1 MNNNSTFIRWPLN
14 HISPKT
20 VGPSNVGILTGVRPT
35 PPQYGG
41 DNNVN
46 ARREFWRVGPAAES
60 NVKWTPP
67 VSSSDVIAAK
77 KRAAV
82 GKGTY
87 YSPNNKYSTKGYNT
101 NDARQH
107 LRRMRSSGY
116 VAP

>member
-14 HISPKT
+14 HISART
-20 VGPSNVGILTGVRPT
+20 VGPQNVGILTGVRPT

-46 ARREFWRVGPAAES
+46 ARHEFLRVGQAQP

-67 VSSSDVIAAK
+67 GSSSDVIAAK

-87 YSPNNKYSTKGYNT
+87 YSSTNEYSTKRHSA